1 MLRFAV
7 LCLALPSGLL
17 PSPAQGCGDSSRVRY
32 EPRTFLGYACE
43 DDCRRHKDGFRW
55 AEQWAVTDA
64 RSCEPLG
71 HLEAQGC
78 RAYVDQSFDAEAAGE
93 RWAIENEIADHCPCD
108 GAGERF
114 RAGCT
119 DAAGIPAGRPP

>member
-1 MLRFAV
+1 MIRLAM
-7 LCLALPSGLL
+7 LCLALSPGLL
-17 PSPAQGCGDSSRVRY
+17 PPLASACSDPGRERY

-43 DDCRRHKDGFRW
+43 DDCQRHKHGFRW

-71 HLEAQGC
+71 QSEAQGC
-78 RAYVDQSFDAEAAGE
+78 RAYVDEFVDAGAAGE
-93 RWAIENEIADHCPCD
+93 RWAIENEIADPCLCD

-114 RAGCT
+114 RSGCT
-119 DAAGIPAGRPP
+119 AAAEIPLVSSP

>member
-1 MLRFAV
+1 MTRLAML
-7 LCLALPSGLL
+7 CGMLALGLL
-17 PSPAQGCGDSSRVRY
+17 PSLAVVCDHSGRVRY

-55 AEQWAVTDA
+55 AEQWAFTDA
-64 RSCEPLG
+64 RSCAPLG

-78 RAYVDQSFDAEAAGE
+78 RAYVEESLGAEAAGE
-93 RWAIENEIADHCPCD
+93 RWAIENEIADPTLCN

-114 RAGCT
+114 RSGCT
-119 DAAGIPAGRPP
+119 DAAVIPPVSSP

>member
-1 MLRFAV
+1 MIRLAM
-7 LCLALPSGLL
+7 LCLALSLGLL
-17 PSPAQGCGDSSRVRY
+17 PPVASACSGLGRTRY

-43 DDCRRHKDGFRW
+43 DDCQRHKHGFRW

-71 HLEAQGC
+71 QSEAQGC
-78 RAYVDQSFDAEAAGE
+78 RAYVDESPGAEAAGE
-93 RWAIENEIADHCPCD
+93 RWAIENEIDDPCFCN

-114 RAGCT
+114 RAGCS
-119 DAAGIPAGRPP
+119 DAAVMTPVSSP